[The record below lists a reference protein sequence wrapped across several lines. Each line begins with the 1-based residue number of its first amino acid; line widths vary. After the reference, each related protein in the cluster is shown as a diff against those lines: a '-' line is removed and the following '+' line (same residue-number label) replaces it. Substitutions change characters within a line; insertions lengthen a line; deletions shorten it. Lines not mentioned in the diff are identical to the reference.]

1 MPITHN
7 SGAYIST
14 SESRR
19 LKWRLLARQHG
30 GPQEPALAAA
40 ILHCL
45 KARWSASVTHNSR
58 RILRLIERIAEIEL
72 ELIHEG
78 GDVLQELEKLE
89 HGRFGEPL
97 VALETH
103 PLTSPKVPDHDPLLL
118 RWQYSVLQM
127 IAEQLHPLPS
137 ASKANNIDLLRR
149 KTAQQID
156 AWIQQYWERDR
167 PFSEE
172 SLCLCQYLHEPP
184 TYSGLYNENGD
195 RYTTP
200 ENLFHRILAYLHCH
214 TSASAFEKD
223 LTRWRQHE
231 RRM

>member
-1 MPITHN
+1 MANTHN

-14 SESRR
+14 AELKR

-45 KARWSASVTHNSR
+45 KARWSASITHNNR
-58 RILRLIERIAEIEL
+58 RLLRLVERIAEIEL
-72 ELIHEG
+72 ELTHEG
-78 GDVLQELEKLE
+78 GDVLQELEQPE
-89 HGRFGEPL
+89 HGRFGEAL
-97 VALETH
+97 VALATH

-127 IAEQLHPLPS
+127 IADQHPLPPVPQ
-137 ASKANNIDLLRR
+137 ANNLDLQRR
-149 KTAQQID
+149 EIAERIGP
-156 AWIQQYWERDR
+156 WLQQYWERDR

-172 SLCLCQYLHEPP
+172 GLCLCQYRHEAP
-184 TYSGLYNENGD
+184 TYQDLYGKGE

-200 ENLFHRILAYLHCH
+200 ENLFHRLLAHLHRA
-214 TSASAFEKD
+214 TSHSAIEKD
-223 LTRWRQHE
+223 LTRWQQHE